1 MLKSVKGEAMK
12 TALTLMLAGILVA
25 LVLCSLNYAQDE
37 PEVGKAKRPNEEDAK
52 AVEIGE
58 YEYVIAST
66 LDEKRE
72 EFMGKYVKIVDE
84 LAVLWDDPTPHD
96 TKEEVEEA
104 EQKGYRGDHDNQTL
118 AGTYNYLK
126 FETFYFRCLLPEEF
140 EKSVNYLRLINRT
153 KNFDDVDKLKAERK
167 LLCIRGKL
175 VRTTVWGRVSNTKG
189 GADMGTETEDV
200 VLIVHSIERPDKR
213 FFKEEPKEED

>member
-1 MLKSVKGEAMK
+1 MK
-12 TALTLMLAGILVA
+12 AALTAILAGVLV
-25 LVLCSLNYAQDE
+25 VLLLGTINYAQDE
-37 PEVGKAKRPNEEDAK
+37 PEVGKAKRPSGEDAK

-84 LAVLWDDPTPHD
+84 LAVFWDDPTPHD
-96 TKEEVEEA
+96 TQEEVEEA

-118 AGTYNYLK
+118 SGKYNYLK

-140 EKSVNYLRLINRT
+140 DKSVDYLRRLNRT
-153 KNFDDVDKLKAERK
+153 KNFDDVEKIKAERK
-167 LLCIRGKL
+167 LVCIRGKL
-175 VRTTVWGRVSNTKG
+175 IRTTVWGKVAERGEGYV
-189 GADMGTETEDV
+189 ETEDV
-200 VLIVHSIERPDKR
+200 VLMVHNIERPDER
-213 FFKEEPKEED
+213 FFKDTPNEEDE